1 MSNSSKMDCSVG
13 KLVHEECHKKNYSRF
28 SKIESYTKEEKDL
41 IEWRLEETV
50 TDICTY
56 HKLKVL
62 DLEICETYS
71 HLKLVPGKSICTN
84 CFKKLKEDKEAIYMD
99 VDMIEEE
106 FEGNDNEDSAFVFTE
121 ELKRSIGDKSRKL
134 LRRYVLRPSIY
145 LAKRNKE
152 NVDNLDQDYFE
163 LIDEVKKKISTVDY
177 KNKINLISI
186 APKSWSREG
195 TAKELNVSPN
205 TVRTA
210 RQAMKN
216 DGILPYIKN
225 ENKQGRHSLSKEMSE
240 KIIQFYL
247 ENDISRPCPGAK
259 EYVSVKDD
267 NGNRIHMQKR
277 LILSNL
283 KEIYT
288 FFKEQNPAAQIGFS
302 KFAELRPK
310 WCILAGAS
318 GTHTVCV
325 CIYHQNLKLASN
337 VISRTIN
344 YADYIKAAVCDI
356 NCEQCMM
363 SECEQ
368 CPNEKGIDD
377 FLSTIQESQ
386 PLAESVEYSQWI
398 SNDRCQMKTLN
409 ENYEEFMKNF
419 KEQVL
424 KTKPHHYISK
434 KQSNFLRARKK
445 NLAEHECMLQCDSFC
460 VLSDTKTHS
469 TLEFAIFQKR
479 FVTLVKQKYPRLLK
493 FIYMTDGCGGQY
505 KNKKNFLNLYNH
517 KRDFDI
523 DAEWHFYATS
533 HGKSACDGIGGTVKR
548 LVRKA
553 SLQRENNN
561 QILNIND
568 IYKFCVEKIKTI
580 TFSLVIQEEINS
592 EKPFFENNLNV
603 LKTTTD
609 EKAYIKGEKLH
620 TSHGQILSEEDIL
633 LLMECENN
641 RQNNSAPSTPTV
653 YITEEPEFE
662 VPLKAEETKIHTE
675 EKIKAAQH
683 KGNQDDDTNK
693 NTIKN
698 KIGNKAPANLIQVE
712 KKKLRSGST
721 SSSNQ
726 K

>member
-13 KLVHEECHKKNYSRF
+13 KLVHEEYHKKYYSRF
-28 SKIESYTKEEKDL
+28 SKIESCTKEEKDL

-50 TDICTY
+50 TDICMY
-56 HKLKVL
+56 HKLKYLKYFNKGFGGACCDPFKSHKALIKKSLRVL

-84 CFKKLKEDKEAIYMD
+84 CIKKLKEDKEAIYMD

-106 FEGNDNEDSAFVFTE
+106 FEGLPKK
-121 ELKRSIGDKSRKL
+121 LKRGTVKRWIKNK
-134 LRRYVLRPSIY
+134 VLEVSKAFEKICIEAFNLPGE
-145 LAKRNKE
+145 AKQE

-186 APKSWSREG
+186 APKSWSRER

-216 DGILPYIKN
+216 DEILPYIKN

-247 ENDISRPCPGAK
+247 ENDISRPCP

-398 SNDRCQMKTLN
+398 SNDRCQMKTLS

-419 KEQVL
+419 KEQIL

-434 KQSNFLRARKK
+434 KQSNFLRARKE
-445 NLAEHECMLQCDSFC
+445 NLAEHECIVMCD
-460 VLSDTKTHS
+460 
-469 TLEFAIFQKR
+469 FAE
-479 FVTLVKQKYPRLLK
+479 
-493 FIYMTDGCGGQY
+493 
-505 KNKKNFLNLYNH
+505 N
-517 KRDFDI
+517 
-523 DAEWHFYATS
+523 YA
-533 HGKSACDGIGGTVKR
+533 
-548 LVRKA
+548 
-553 SLQRENNN
+553 
-561 QILNIND
+561 
-568 IYKFCVEKIKTI
+568 F
-580 TFSLVIQEEINS
+580 VIQ
-592 EKPFFENNLNV
+592 
-603 LKTTTD
+603 
-609 EKAYIKGEKLH
+609 
-620 TSHGQILSEEDIL
+620 
-633 LLMECENN
+633 
-641 RQNNSAPSTPTV
+641 
-653 YITEEPEFE
+653 
-662 VPLKAEETKIHTE
+662 
-675 EKIKAAQH
+675 
-683 KGNQDDDTNK
+683 DDC
-693 NTIKN
+693 
-698 KIGNKAPANLIQVE
+698 
-712 KKKLRSGST
+712 
-721 SSSNQ
+721 
-726 K
+726 